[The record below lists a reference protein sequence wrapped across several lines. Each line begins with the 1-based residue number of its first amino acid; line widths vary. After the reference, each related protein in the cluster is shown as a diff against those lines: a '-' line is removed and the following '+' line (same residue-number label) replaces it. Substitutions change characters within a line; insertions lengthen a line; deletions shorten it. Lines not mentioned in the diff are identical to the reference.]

1 MSSASELSDRIDA
14 SKLLD
19 SVVMPYQVQSVS
31 SQEIVNQNIE
41 SAKTWIYEKQ
51 DYLESLSFAS
61 PNAKYELDKAKNSLN
76 EAKTYLANAE
86 WTQKEGE
93 SYISEKEYQKAFF
106 KYEYSKK
113 MIEKSEPLIKEIDG
127 FAQNAN

>member
-1 MSSASELSDRIDA
+1 
-14 SKLLD
+14 
-19 SVVMPYQVQSVS
+19 MPYQVQSVS